1 MIFKM
6 IKKKKIRENFL
17 DNNINNIIKIL
28 FIIFNGRPDF
38 QRCCVSENQESF
50 YLQ

>member
-6 IKKKKIRENFL
+6 IKKKIRENFL

-38 QRCCVSENQESF
+38 QRCCVSEKQASF

>member
-6 IKKKKIRENFL
+6 IKKIRENFL

-38 QRCCVSENQESF
+38 QRCVSEKQASF